1 MIIDL
6 CVLKSAT
13 QNFYIVSGFGVTASD
28 FSNRVHSDIYV
39 AIEAIVER
47 RGHCDI
53 ATIVDELIRQG
64 SRASFA
70 DVRDVYE
77 SEFSV
82 GLIKDYCKALMRENK
97 KTQLLTVSNQLVEIA
112 LNEKLTIEQAADQA
126 ERAITGFTVGA
137 SKSVENMTDFLQDSV
152 NQILHRIENQ
162 GIQGIQTGFTD
173 FDNMLGG
180 LNPGNLIVIA
190 ARPAMGKT
198 ALALNIA
205 IKASHAGSRCLFM
218 SLEMTK
224 SEVFDRY
231 TSIKAGINHTHLRN
245 GNLND
250 EDLDKLNAMC
260 SNLKKLASP
269 ILVDDTAGQSINE
282 IKSKVR
288 AAHRKQSLDLVVIDY
303 LGLIKDRSARS
314 KNEEMGNITAA
325 LKALAKDINCP
336 VVLLCQLNRDCERR
350 DDKRPLIADL
360 RDSGSIEQ
368 DADSVTFIYRDEV
381 YEPHSARAG
390 ITELIVRKN
399 RHGRT
404 GTAFLKDNLALQ
416 RFSNYVGEVPE
427 QEIIKTYAKKSAFN

>member
-1 MIIDL
+1 M
-6 CVLKSAT
+6 
-13 QNFYIVSGFGVTASD
+13 
-28 FSNRVHSDIYV
+28 
-39 AIEAIVER
+39 
-47 RGHCDI
+47 
-53 ATIVDELIRQG
+53 
-64 SRASFA
+64 
-70 DVRDVYE
+70 YE

-381 YEPHSARAG
+381 YEQHSARAG

>member
-180 LNPGNLIVIA
+180 LNPGSYHNKKNCIGSEHSNQGKPCRFALLI
-190 ARPAMGKT
+190 
-198 ALALNIA
+198 
-205 IKASHAGSRCLFM
+205 H
-218 SLEMTK
+218 E
-224 SEVFDRY
+224 
-231 TSIKAGINHTHLRN
+231 LRN
-245 GNLND
+245 D
-250 EDLDKLNAMC
+250 QK
-260 SNLKKLASP
+260 
-269 ILVDDTAGQSINE
+269 
-282 IKSKVR
+282 
-288 AAHRKQSLDLVVIDY
+288 
-303 LGLIKDRSARS
+303 
-314 KNEEMGNITAA
+314 
-325 LKALAKDINCP
+325 
-336 VVLLCQLNRDCERR
+336 
-350 DDKRPLIADL
+350 
-360 RDSGSIEQ
+360 
-368 DADSVTFIYRDEV
+368 
-381 YEPHSARAG
+381 
-390 ITELIVRKN
+390 
-399 RHGRT
+399 
-404 GTAFLKDNLALQ
+404 
-416 RFSNYVGEVPE
+416 
-427 QEIIKTYAKKSAFN
+427 